1 MTGWGP
7 APTVLAMDTRAPLVT
22 RLRPGQVL
30 AVESG
35 LAAAYAGAAWVLF
48 THKSP
53 QPVLS
58 ALGTVLTA
66 VAIVLTRRRPVWA
79 FVSAWVPL
87 ALIPVDASLA
97 FVAVLPLCYALFRVA
112 GGCGWRTAL
121 TLLAVAEVGALATV
135 LPDGGAG
142 AIVPFGMMFAAA
154 WVTGYVVAQQR
165 GHNRELVLQQERMR
179 IARELHDIVAHSMSV
194 ITVQAG
200 YGHLVIDDRPDEARA
215 SLAAIETVGRQTLAE
230 LRQLLGV
237 LRSEQDRPAALDPMP
252 GLGQLE
258 QLVEDTG
265 RAGVKVRL
273 TVTGRPVDVPAGIGL
288 SAYRIVQEGLTN
300 VVKHAATSAA
310 DAFVEYR
317 PTELAIRITDDGDGC
332 PDGTAG
338 TGHGLIGISERLALY
353 GGSLRAGP
361 LPDRGFEVSARL
373 PLDGRPG

>member
-1 MTGWGP
+1 
-7 APTVLAMDTRAPLVT
+7 MDNRAPLVT

-30 AVESG
+30 AVGIG
-35 LAAAYAGAAWVLF
+35 LAAAYGGAAWVLF

-53 QPVLS
+53 QPVVS
-58 ALGTVLTA
+58 ALGTLLTA
-66 VAIVLTRRRPVWA
+66 VAIVLARRHTVWA
-79 FVSAWVPL
+79 FASAWVPL
-87 ALIPVDASLA
+87 ALMPVDSSLG

-112 GGCGWRTAL
+112 GGCGRRTAL
-121 TLLAVAEVGALATV
+121 ILLAVAEAGALATV

-142 AIVPFGMMFAAA
+142 AVVPFGMMFAAA
-154 WVTGYVVAQQR
+154 WVTGYVAAQQR

-200 YGHLVIDDRPDEARA
+200 YGYLVIDERPDEARA
-215 SLAAIETVGRQTLAE
+215 SLAAIESAGRQTLAE
-230 LRQLLGV
+230 LRQVLGV
-237 LRSEQDRPAALDPMP
+237 LRSAQDQPAALDPMP

-300 VVKHAATSAA
+300 VVKHAATSGA
-310 DAFVEYR
+310 DALVEYR
-317 PTELAIRITDDGDGC
+317 PTELAIRITDDGAGC
-332 PDGTAG
+332 PDGVVG
-338 TGHGLIGISERLALY
+338 TGHGLIGIRERVALY

-361 LPDRGFEVSARL
+361 LPGRGFELSARL
-373 PLDGRPG
+373 PLNGRPA